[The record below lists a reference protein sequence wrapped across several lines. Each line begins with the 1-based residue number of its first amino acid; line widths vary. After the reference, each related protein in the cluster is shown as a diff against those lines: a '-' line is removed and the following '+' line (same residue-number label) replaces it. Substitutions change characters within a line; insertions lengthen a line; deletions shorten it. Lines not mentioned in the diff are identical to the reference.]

1 MIGIIDYGLSNIRSV
16 ACALKKIEV
25 EYKVIDNNKS
35 IRDFSGYILPGVG
48 AYNEAMKNIKSKGID
63 DAIKKEILINKKK
76 ILGICLG
83 MQLLTEWS
91 EENKMTRGLGLIKG
105 SVQKI
110 KQNKKF
116 ALPHIGWNKTEI
128 LSKSKIFQDLP
139 SSLYLYYVHS
149 FCVHVSDKNYILAK
163 TNYGV
168 SINSIISNHEN
179 IFGIQPHPE
188 KSQFYGL
195 NILRNFCSL

>member
-16 ACALKKIEV
+16 GCALKKIEV

-35 IRDFSGYILPGVG
+35 FKGFSGYILPGVG

-63 DAIKKEILINKKK
+63 EAIKKEILINKKK

-91 EENKMTRGLGLIKG
+91 EENKKTNGLGLIEGFVK
-105 SVQKI
+105 KI
-110 KQNKKF
+110 KLNNKF

-128 LSKSKIFQDLP
+128 LSKNKIFNELP

-149 FCVHVSDKNYILAK
+149 FCVHVSNKNYVLAK

-168 SINSIISNHEN
+168 SINSVISNNEN

-195 NILRNFCSL
+195 NILKNFCLL